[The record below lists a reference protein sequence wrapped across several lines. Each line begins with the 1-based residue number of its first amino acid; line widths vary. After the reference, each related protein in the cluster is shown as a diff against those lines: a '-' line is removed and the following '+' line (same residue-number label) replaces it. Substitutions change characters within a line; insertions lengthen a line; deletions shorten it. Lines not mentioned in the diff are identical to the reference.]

1 VHGVGDQDD
10 EDEVDHGVAG
20 GFASATSDGDKKA
33 TDAEAEAEHPP
44 TVAMGLQ
51 QVEAAVHDIKDVG
64 SGAAA
69 ADGDDMKAPG
79 AGPPPPP
86 PAEDDDDD
94 LAAADEWDSG
104 EDVSADEDEEVAQAG
119 AAFSENDD
127 YGSEDESAEDGSR
140 LRRGGGDDDEGEHH
154 LLGHLRSAAGLV
166 LLLGLGAGAAAA
178 LAFVASSQPRY
189 DSDLADHQSRSTD
202 AVVQC
207 GGADDMDL
215 AVQRYCYPRGA
226 TSTATATPR
235 PPHRLVVPV
244 PLPAGN
250 SSSCSDDPLCSQHL
264 TNRSLLCCAPVL
276 CLPPN

>member
-1 VHGVGDQDD
+1 MASAHDHPHATGVEPEQPARDVDIAGGIGSAAADGAAGKASSSGAGRLPPAAADVHGVVDQDD

-51 QVEAAVHDIKDVG
+51 QVEVAVHDIKDVG

-104 EDVSADEDEEVAQAG
+104 EG
-119 AAFSENDD
+119 
-127 YGSEDESAEDGSR
+127 R
-140 LRRGGGDDDEGEHH
+140 LGGRG
-154 LLGHLRSAAGLV
+154 
-166 LLLGLGAGAAAA
+166 
-178 LAFVASSQPRY
+178 
-189 DSDLADHQSRSTD
+189 
-202 AVVQC
+202 
-207 GGADDMDL
+207 
-215 AVQRYCYPRGA
+215 
-226 TSTATATPR
+226 
-235 PPHRLVVPV
+235 
-244 PLPAGN
+244 
-250 SSSCSDDPLCSQHL
+250 
-264 TNRSLLCCAPVL
+264 
-276 CLPPN
+276 